1 MTECQQIISTTQ
13 ARQEGGGKE
22 GILVDIGGLV
32 LSFDSVLS
40 KLAKIKI
47 NKSSEPDFIY
57 SRVLYELRYQLLRPS
72 FQIFQQFFKSKV
84 LPLDWKEANV
94 VSIFKKGKSVN

>member
-1 MTECQQIISTTQ
+1 M
-13 ARQEGGGKE
+13 
-22 GILVDIGGLV
+22 LVDIGGLV
-32 LSFDSVLS
+32 LTFDSVLS